1 MCGLVFVGGKSSLS
15 MSDMNIFEQ
24 FLQCDTYRGD
34 HSTGVCAI
42 YKPYNGEGFVKMGK
56 AAVDGFDFVKTQLFE
71 DITRHKATSS
81 VGSAYATYPKAAFG
95 HNRYATIGAVNAENA
110 HPFNVGHI
118 TLAHNGTLNAG
129 WKSKLPDGH
138 LFTVDSHCVAN
149 AMAVLGVDRLIQ
161 LLDGA
166 FTLIW
171 HNSEDKTLNIIRN
184 AERPFHL
191 WETTMG
197 DWFGCSEEKMGD
209 WLLTRGKVPRKFKR
223 HFELEVG
230 VQYVFDVSEGCVL
243 KEERKHELPVFPAY
257 NYYST
262 YQSSTQTAGSYE
274 RFDASQ
280 YDSEDQALD
289 AWWDER
295 IRANQRS
302 NTGVQ
307 SGQGQAQGQEAS
319 QGPSSTAGAREKLNY
334 DLKQAGLPHVHGDFI
349 EFEMYEYKEYPKRK
363 GFGYVRGYV
372 PELPEFV
379 EVHVHD
385 VKEEAFQMEARGH
398 VQIISGYVS
407 KHVLTLIGKSFNNR
421 MDGPQLLPLVIEH
434 QDDKEVIDEQDFS
447 FLDQIA
453 DDDMPVESRELMS
466 GERFTE
472 REWNRS
478 HHNVCSMCS
487 DPIPYE
493 EIEVATVENGYCF
506 CGDCVAATNHRADE
520 IQREKELAQAESD
533 KEKAR
538 REEEKAVHADPKLV
552 GRESYC
558 VACGGYHGEHVI
570 SGEMTHANWTSLAT
584 TCYWKL
590 MHKDK
595 FTGQG
600 KRPILSLKK
609 PEAKHTCTSCATDF
623 PLEMMST
630 EQEDLCSDCYTRF
643 HQATT
648 VRTSFN
654 EELVEKVVGVG
665 MRVTPVLWAKM
676 NGCRQCGT
684 SIPFTIADQVE
695 FWGSAPICVDCTDR
709 LNNSEI

>member
-1 MCGLVFVGGKSSLS
+1 
-15 MSDMNIFEQ
+15 MNIFEQ

-42 YKPYNGEGFVKMGK
+42 FKPYNGEGYVKVAK
-56 AAVDGFDFVKTQLFE
+56 AAVDGFDFVKTALYE
-71 DITRHKATSS
+71 DVVRHKTQSTT
-81 VGSAYATYPKAAFG
+81 GTTYATFPKAAFG

-129 WKSKLPDGH
+129 WKSKLPNGH
-138 LFTVDSHCVAN
+138 EFTVDSHCVAN
-149 AMAVLGVDRLIQ
+149 AMAVLGVDKLIQ

-171 HNSEDKTLNIIRN
+171 HNAEDKTLNIIRN
-184 AERPFHL
+184 KERPFHL
-191 WETTMG
+191 WETSLG

-209 WLLTRGKVPRKFKR
+209 WLLTRGKVSRHFKR

-243 KEERKHELPVFPAY
+243 KEERKHELPVFPSY
-257 NYYST
+257 GYYSA
-262 YQSSTQTAGSYE
+262 YQDRTQGSSYSSHDE
-274 RFDASQ
+274 EES
-280 YDSEDQALD
+280 ALD

-295 IRANQRS
+295 IRSNQRS
-302 NTGVQ
+302 VGSFPSSQ
-307 SGQGQAQGQEAS
+307 SQTQGQKESQSS
-319 QGPSSTAGAREKLNY
+319 QGVEGARAKLNR
-334 DLKQAGLPHVHGDFI
+334 DLKEAGLDVGHGDYL

-372 PELPEFV
+372 PELPEFI

-385 VKEEAFQMEARGH
+385 VKEEAFQMEARGY

-407 KHVLTLIGKSFNNR
+407 KHVLTVIGKSVNNR
-421 MDGPQLLPLVIEH
+421 MDKPQNLPLVIEH
-434 QDDKEVIDEQDFS
+434 QDDKEVVDDQDFS
-447 FLDQIA
+447 FLDQIS
-453 DDDMPVESRELMS
+453 DDDMPVEHRTMMS
-466 GERFTE
+466 GERFSE

-487 DPIPYE
+487 DPIHFDE
-493 EIEVATVENGYCF
+493 MEVAVIENGYCF
-506 CGDCVAATNHRADE
+506 CGDCVAETNQH
-520 IQREKELAQAESD
+520 QEKVVTPEPE
-533 KEKAR
+533 
-538 REEEKAVHADPKLV
+538 LV

-558 VACGGYHGEHVI
+558 VACGGYHGENVI

-584 TCYWKL
+584 TCFWKL
-590 MHKDK
+590 KHKEK

-600 KRPILSLKK
+600 KRPILSLVKK
-609 PEAKHTCTSCATDF
+609 TEPKHTCTSCATDF

-654 EELVEKVVGVG
+654 QELVEKIVGPG
-665 MRVTPVLWAKM
+665 MRVSPVLWAKM
-676 NGCRQCGT
+676 CSCRQCGT
-684 SIPFTIADQVE
+684 SIPFAIADQVE
-695 FWGSAPICVDCTDR
+695 FWGSAPICVECSDR
-709 LNNSEI
+709 LDNSEI